1 MVKKK
6 LVAKGSTAAVFI
18 QVTQTSGAVK
28 AESATDDFI
37 KATQEKLKE
46 VSQLVKTSWASMV
59 KDISSMPGAPSEIA
73 LEFGIDVGV
82 EGSVPFITKGSIGA
96 NFKVSITWKKD

>member
-1 MVKKK
+1 MARKKV
-6 LVAKGSTAAVFI
+6 VANASTAPVFI
-18 QVTQTSGAVK
+18 QITQNSGAVR
-28 AESATDDFI
+28 AESASEDFI
-37 KATQEKLKE
+37 KATQAKLKE
-46 VSQLVKTSWASMV
+46 VSELVKTSWGSMV

>member
-1 MVKKK
+1 MAKKRA
-6 LVAKGSTAAVFI
+6 VAQTPTAAVFI
-18 QVTQTSGAVK
+18 QVTQNSGAVR

-46 VSQLVKTSWASMV
+46 VSQLVKTSWGSMV
-59 KDISSMPGAPSEIA
+59 KDISSMPGGPSEIA